1 MSYHVN
7 RRWGDADDDPPVE
20 RMREALAELDVED
33 VEHPD
38 VALIH
43 ESGWCLG
50 AYPSGLLIWED
61 LSADDGAPRHMRAVP
76 RDRVLELWQKLAKGD
91 IAAVDAEPWQA
102 GYG

>member
-7 RRWGDADDDPPVE
+7 RRWGDSDDDPPVE
-20 RMREALAELDVED
+20 RMREALAELDVQD
-33 VEHPD
+33 IEHPD

-61 LSADDGAPRHMRAVP
+61 LSAEGSPRHMRDVS
-76 RDRVLELWQKLAKGD
+76 RERVLELWQKLAKGD
-91 IAAVDAEPWQA
+91 ILAVDAEPWKP